1 MKRLLLAPLILA
13 LGLPVQAD
21 QTSLEEKAIDL
32 VIEKHDKRLKKSLE
46 GTGKNPA
53 YMAWTDD
60 DCNVKIKAGTHQTKT
75 FSTLEWF
82 DVNVCTKTVKKVCL
96 LRGGCE

>member
-1 MKRLLLAPLILA
+1 MTRLLLAPLIIA

-46 GTGKNPA
+46 GEVPKEVFG
-53 YMAWTDD
+53 
-60 DCNVKIKAGTHQTKT
+60 I
-75 FSTLEWF
+75 
-82 DVNVCTKTVKKVCL
+82 
-96 LRGGCE
+96 